1 MGHVFAL
8 IAIATWAAILMAWG
22 LCDLARQGRPLAR
35 RVARTLLRALS
46 LLAEGFARAGDWLAA
61 WVLVAR
67 AGRHAGD
74 GQHPAAVR
82 RDPFGPAPQPAWA
95 APSML
100 PIRPQR
106 DEPTLVD
113 CTPMVRVGSFIGHE
127 HSWSD
132 RRWN

>member
-35 RVARTLLRALS
+35 RAARTLLRALS

-113 CTPMVRVGSFIGHE
+113 CST
-127 HSWSD
+127 
-132 RRWN
+132 

>member
-1 MGHVFAL
+1 MDRLL
-8 IAIATWAAILMAWG
+8 IAFAFGGPAAVLLAWG
-22 LCDLARQGRPLAR
+22 LCDISREALPLAR
-35 RVARTLLRALS
+35 RAAAKLLQAPS
-46 LLAEGFARAGDWLAA
+46 LLAEARACAADWLAA

-100 PIRPQR
+100 PTRPQR